1 MTIAAFFDGSHLSMR
16 DYDETLRHG
25 GSAVWEQP
33 ARSSHLCFER
43 DGGFVVVDVWESAED
58 LMAFG
63 ETVIGP
69 AMAAAGIEPLQPEVH
84 ELRNR
89 HQGPSTSNVATVA
102 AIYEAFGRGD
112 IPAILDRLADDVDW
126 EAGRT
131 EDHGVPWLRP
141 GTGKAHVASFFETLA
156 PLEFKRF
163 EPTSIIGDGDT
174 VLAVIE
180 LEAHAPATGATID
193 DLEVHVWTFDPD
205 GSVRSLRHV
214 VDTVQ
219 HSKAAGAR

>member
-1 MTIAAFFDGSHLSMR
+1 MTIVAFFDGSHLSMQ

-25 GSAVWEQP
+25 GPAVWDQP
-33 ARSSHLCFER
+33 ARQSHLCFER
-43 DGGFVVVDVWESAED
+43 DGGFVVVDVWDSPEA
-58 LMAFG
+58 LATFG

-69 AMAAAGIEPLQPEVH
+69 ALAAAGVDSLQPEVH
-84 ELRNR
+84 ELRNQ
-89 HQGPSTSNVATVA
+89 HQGPSTSNVATVG

-126 EAGRT
+126 ETGR

-141 GTGKAHVASFFETLA
+141 GTGKAHVASFFETLQ

-163 EPTSIIGDGDT
+163 EPTTIVGDGDT
-174 VLAVIE
+174 VLALIN
-180 LEAHAPATGATID
+180 LEAHNPANGETID

-205 GSVRSLRHV
+205 GKVRSLRHV

-219 HSKAAGAR
+219 HIRTAGV